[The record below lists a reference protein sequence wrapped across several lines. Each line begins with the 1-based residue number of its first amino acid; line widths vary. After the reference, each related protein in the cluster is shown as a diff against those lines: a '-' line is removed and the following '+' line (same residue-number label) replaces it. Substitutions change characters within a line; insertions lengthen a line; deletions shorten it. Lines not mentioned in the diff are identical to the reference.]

1 MDKLLDINPIE
12 ILFVLATI
20 TLLLLVLD
28 KLFFKPIGGV
38 IKEREEKIK
47 ADSDTLQSMLDQI
60 NEKTEQIEQE
70 LRKAKRD
77 AGKLKEELINEGET
91 VRDKIIEET
100 RNKAKIMMDDKMK
113 ELDEKL
119 SDAEK
124 KLGKEIDSFSD
135 KIKEKFL

>member
-20 TLLLLVLD
+20 TLLLVVLD

-47 ADSDTLQSMLDQI
+47 ADSNTLQSMFEQI

-70 LRKAKRD
+70 LRMAKRD

-100 RNKAKIMMDDKMK
+100 RNKAKNLMDEKMK
-113 ELDEKL
+113 ELDEKV
-119 SDAEK
+119 SNAEK
-124 KLGKEIDSFSD
+124 KLRKEIASFSD